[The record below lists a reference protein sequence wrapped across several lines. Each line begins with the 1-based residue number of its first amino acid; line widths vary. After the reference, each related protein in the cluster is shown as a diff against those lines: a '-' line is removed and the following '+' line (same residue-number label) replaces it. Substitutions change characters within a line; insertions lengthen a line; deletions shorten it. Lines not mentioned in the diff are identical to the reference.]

1 MPSKDD
7 EADFA
12 KAYKDLAEAEKSAAT
27 LEAQL
32 NSLEQKLDDFLAEHD
47 KPTVQEGLINKDDT
61 QSPLQLSTD
70 SKDIAQNFKDS

>member
-7 EADFA
+7 EADLA

-47 KPTVQEGLINKDDT
+47 KPTAREGLINKDDT
-61 QSPLQLSTD
+61 QPPLSTD
-70 SKDIAQNFKDS
+70 SKDITQNFKDS